1 MRVTG
6 GRGTMGAGS
15 HSSALLLL
23 LLLSALLAA
32 TAESQDDGT
41 PCLPS
46 LMEATAVTGGESLGT
61 WDVADEDACVV
72 LCCAMA
78 RCDTVVLGPQKAC
91 ELFACEDAQCSFVDH
106 EASKVRYVEPQIQP
120 ATAEETGE
128 APESEQDICK
138 LPPKVGHCRARLSRW
153 FYDGDSRSCQSFIYG
168 GCKGNGNNF
177 ELEEQC
183 LQRCGEGAA
192 PQVQEPQRVVGMQ
205 GEEQGEHH
213 PPTTST
219 PEQQSNEEHS
229 SEPPP
234 PFTTDDCLSM
244 PDKGP
249 CRGSHWRWSYS
260 AESGG
265 CEKFMYGG
273 CQGNG
278 NNFHSKQQCL
288 SSCGLQKDPMS
299 GKGRTLQ
306 SYEFC
311 RLEALTGPCRGS
323 FTRWVY
329 TPINGSCS
337 EFTYG
342 GCHGNQNNF
351 LLEAECL
358 TTCGLQN
365 GTAVRSRIKSDN
377 LDPSD
382 VCLLN
387 STTGPCR
394 GSFTRWTYVAATST
408 CKEFTYGGCRG
419 NQNNFLEEAE
429 CLMDCGP
436 SDGADHSLVF
446 RTMAPPEDIC
456 LLEEAVGPCRGS
468 FTRWIYDAESSNC
481 KEFTY
486 GGCGGN
492 FNNFLEE
499 TECMVTCG
507 RSLEDDDGNIRMV
520 ATEIPPDVCLLEAVT
535 GPCRGSFT
543 RWTYDAESGHCKEF
557 TYGGCSGNYNN
568 FLDET
573 ECVAMCGLQDGS
585 VDIGE
590 GEGQL
595 RLAVHKLDAEV
606 CLMEAVT
613 GPCRGYFTRWT
624 YDGESGHCK
633 EFTYGGCRGN
643 HNNYVDEAD
652 CKTNCGPSKGGSSSR
667 LFESD
672 NSFED
677 LCKAEPQTGPC
688 RAHFQRW
695 YYSDSTG
702 GCAKFTYGGC
712 AGGFNNYLTEEIC
725 LNACSAESNADKNIN
740 KSGSLHVGVLFGV
753 LVAVLMV
760 VFVVWKL
767 RRARRKQTSNG
778 TATTNGT
785 TATTTVVDGQPGAE
799 TKEENTHLMAE
810 LPHSPFMGKQSSV

>member
-1 MRVTG
+1 
-6 GRGTMGAGS
+6 MGAGS
-15 HSSALLLL
+15 HSSALLL

-365 GTAVRSRIKSDN
+365 GT
-377 LDPSD
+377 
-382 VCLLN
+382 
-387 STTGPCR
+387 
-394 GSFTRWTYVAATST
+394 
-408 CKEFTYGGCRG
+408 
-419 NQNNFLEEAE
+419 
-429 CLMDCGP
+429 
-436 SDGADHSLVF
+436 
-446 RTMAPPEDIC
+446 DIC

-507 RSLEDDDGNIRMV
+507 RSLGTLRTCRHHRTLNYCSPQRSNSQTGGGVAQRSKPALLRSCIRNQVSAICDQSMF
-520 ATEIPPDVCLLEAVT
+520 P
-535 GPCRGSFT
+535 
-543 RWTYDAESGHCKEF
+543 
-557 TYGGCSGNYNN
+557 N
-568 FLDET
+568 
-573 ECVAMCGLQDGS
+573 
-585 VDIGE
+585 
-590 GEGQL
+590 
-595 RLAVHKLDAEV
+595 
-606 CLMEAVT
+606 
-613 GPCRGYFTRWT
+613 
-624 YDGESGHCK
+624 
-633 EFTYGGCRGN
+633 
-643 HNNYVDEAD
+643 
-652 CKTNCGPSKGGSSSR
+652 
-667 LFESD
+667 
-672 NSFED
+672 

-740 KSGSLHVGVLFGV
+740 KSGSLHVVGVLFGV